1 MKNLIK
7 EFNRQTENT
16 KGDETFIFAYHNP
29 DTFRGTGVVSVGDE
43 EQQAR
48 LLAGTVDGLSREAKE
63 LFMSYV
69 VTDDPETFVA
79 TALSYIEQKQNEEK

>member
-7 EFNRQTENT
+7 EFKRQTENT
-16 KGDETFIFAYHNP
+16 KGDEPFIFAYHNP

>member
-7 EFNRQTENT
+7 EFNRQTENVR
-16 KGDETFIFAYHNP
+16 GDETFIFAYHNP
-29 DTFRGTGVVSVGDE
+29 NTFRGTGVVTVGDV

-48 LLAGTVDGLSREAKE
+48 LLAGTVDALPQEARELLLS
-63 LFMSYV
+63 YI

-79 TALSYIEQKQNEEK
+79 TALSYIEQKQEEEK